1 MRVPAHPCASTRSAT
16 SGGRTRSCTAS
27 TSGLPRLRRR
37 RRGGSG
43 RGDPADGP
51 PRRAGRDLSVAD
63 AVPAEPYRDGGYDI
77 SDYYGVDPRLGTL
90 GDFVELVRAANDRGV
105 RVICDLVVNHTSD
118 QHPWFQESRSSA
130 RLAEAGLVR
139 LARRALGRAEG
150 ARLPGEGD
158 EQLGQDDADA
168 GQYYLHRF
176 YHFQPD
182 LDTANAEVR
191 EEIARIVGFW
201 LALGVAGFR
210 MDAVPAMLETA
221 GLPERVANDPQRL
234 AARPARVR
242 QPPTRRRD
250 AARRGQR
257 RPAASS
263 RSTSA
268 TTATCCT
275 WSSPSC
281 STSSSGW
288 RSRAGE
294 AEPLET
300 MVRELPARSRRTAA
314 GRPSCATTTS

>member
-1 MRVPAHPCASTRSAT
+1 MRLDQVS
-16 SGGRTRSCTAS
+16 
-27 TSGLPRLRRR
+27 
-37 RRGGSG
+37 
-43 RGDPADGP
+43 DQWWK
-51 PRRAGRDLSVAD
+51 D
-63 AVPAEPYRDGGYDI
+63 AVVYCIDVRAFLDSDGDGVGDLDGVIRRMDHLAELGVTCLWLMPFQPSPCRDGGYDI

-130 RLAEAGLVR
+130 DSPRRGWYVWRDEPSDEPKGLAF
-139 LARRALGRAEG
+139 
-150 ARLPGEGD
+150 PGKENSNWTR
-158 EQLGQDDADA
+158 DADA

-176 YHFQPD
+176 YHFEPD

-221 GLPERVANDPQRL
+221 GLPERVANDPRGL

-242 QPPTRRRD
+242 QPSTRRRD

-257 RPAASS
+257 RPAA
-263 RSTSA
+263 A
-268 TTATCCT
+268 
-275 WSSPSC
+275 
-281 STSSSGW
+281 
-288 RSRAGE
+288 RAV
-294 AEPLET
+294 L
-300 MVRELPARSRRTAA
+300 RR
-314 GRPSCATTTS
+314 PW